1 MSQRFTGSSVSAA
14 SINFA
19 MASAHTVCGWVY
31 VANDGGADVCYLD
44 STGGFGGD
52 RIWLGFEPSVFQ
64 FQQQLGG
71 GGGYAFS
78 TAVTTSAWVHI
89 ALTYD
94 GTNSRSY
101 INGALVDGP
110 TAASLGAAS
119 SMIHLDIGFGGDF
132 TVQGVMVFASALTQA
147 QIQSAMQLTPPVSAY
162 AWYRLDQAA
171 PTTDSSGNSHTLSGA
186 GDADG
191 AQLLVAG
198 TGATVTA
205 ATGTLSIGGGG
216 TPVALTSTASAT
228 VTGASGQLSVAAPLA
243 TTASATVTGASA
255 VLTTQAPLIS
265 SASATVTGASGI
277 LATSAP
283 MSSIASATVTS
294 MFGVLSGGVTPPSG
308 ASMQSYGTRRRFST
322 FGRRAAR

>member
-14 SINFA
+14 SISFA

-64 FQQQLGG
+64 FQEQLGG

-78 TAVTTSAWVHI
+78 TAVITTTWTHI

-94 GTNSRSY
+94 GTNCRSY

-110 TAASLGAAS
+110 TSASLGAAS

-147 QIQSAMQLTPPVSAY
+147 QIQAAMQLTPPISAY
-162 AWYRLDQAA
+162 AWYQLDQAA
-171 PTTDSSGNSHTLSGA
+171 PTVDSSGNSHTLSGA
-186 GDADG
+186 GDANG

-205 ATGTLSIGGGG
+205 GSGTLSIGGGG
-216 TPVALTSTASAT
+216 TPLISTASAT
-228 VTGASGQLSVAAPLA
+228 VTGASG
-243 TTASATVTGASA
+243 
-255 VLTTQAPLIS
+255 VLTTQAPFIS

-283 MSSIASATVTS
+283 FASIASATVTG
-294 MFGVLSGGVTPPSG
+294 MFGVLSGGTPPPPSG
-308 ASMQSYGTRRRFST
+308 AVGQSIGTRRRFSM